1 MSGLIDDKQL
11 QQLCDQMGGGG
22 ITDEKVRQQFYVDR
36 IPEVVALRL

>member
-22 ITDEKVRQQFYVDR
+22 ITDEKVMKLVCVDY
-36 IPEVVALRL
+36 IVAK